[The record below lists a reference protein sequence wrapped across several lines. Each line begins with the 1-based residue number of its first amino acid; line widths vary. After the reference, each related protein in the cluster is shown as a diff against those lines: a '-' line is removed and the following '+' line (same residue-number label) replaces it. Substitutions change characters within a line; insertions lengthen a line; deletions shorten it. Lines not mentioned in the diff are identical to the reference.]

1 MKQEDPRT
9 WAAAARMARIGR
21 FEESWEKIST
31 EAVKK
36 FFDDLIAYQISATP
50 SFAIGGR
57 YVVTPDDTNGDRD
70 LFFRLAAAMVPKSM

>member
-1 MKQEDPRT
+1 
-9 WAAAARMARIGR
+9 MARIGR